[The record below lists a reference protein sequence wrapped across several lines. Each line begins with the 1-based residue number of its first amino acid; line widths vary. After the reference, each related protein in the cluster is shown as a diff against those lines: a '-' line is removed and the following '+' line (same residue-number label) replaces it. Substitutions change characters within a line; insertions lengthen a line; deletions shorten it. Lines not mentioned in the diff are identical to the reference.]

1 MYVPKLGTTTA
12 SFAGQAD
19 GTALAMATTVTRAT
33 TITFGL
39 HFSAPVTPPTEASL
53 ALSGSATGCTI
64 AGLSGSDADYSVA
77 VAGCSEGTLAVSIGA
92 GTVWDDLGYLA
103 PAEDATSDT
112 VLIDRTAPVTK
123 KPSMQLPEGARL
135 SGSAVPV
142 QIALG
147 GSDAGSGIASFEV
160 ARSVDGGAYA
170 AVPLTTATSLE
181 TTLAPGHTYRF
192 RVRSRDQAGNVSA
205 WVEGAL
211 LKPGL
216 CPAVIG
222 RHHLPRNVVHGLR
235 RQLLGRLRP
244 DSPGPQPPVR
254 PTR

>member
-33 TITFGL
+33 TITFGCTFRPRSR
-39 HFSAPVTPPTEASL
+39 HRRRPRWRCRAVPPAARSP
-53 ALSGSATGCTI
+53 AR
-64 AGLSGSDADYSVA
+64 GSDADYSVA

-103 PAEDATSDT
+103 PACEATSDT

-142 QIALG
+142 RSHLEDRTPVRAL
-147 GSDAGSGIASFEV
+147 
-160 ARSVDGGAYA
+160 
-170 AVPLTTATSLE
+170 P
-181 TTLAPGHTYRF
+181 
-192 RVRSRDQAGNVSA
+192 RSR
-205 WVEGAL
+205 
-211 LKPGL
+211 
-216 CPAVIG
+216 
-222 RHHLPRNVVHGLR
+222 
-235 RQLLGRLRP
+235 
-244 DSPGPQPPVR
+244 SPGAWTAA
-254 PTR
+254 PTRPCR